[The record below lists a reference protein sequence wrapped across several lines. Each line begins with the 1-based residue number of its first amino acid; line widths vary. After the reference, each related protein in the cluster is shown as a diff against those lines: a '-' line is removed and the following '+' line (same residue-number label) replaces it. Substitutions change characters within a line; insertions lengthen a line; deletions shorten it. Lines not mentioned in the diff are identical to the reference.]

1 MILTAGVMPMPEATQ
16 MRLSKLDA
24 APNGEG
30 KGPYI
35 HAGRQ
40 LGRFSAACT
49 ASVQSPTTAMHT
61 LEVPGFPASCT
72 SEKA

>member
-1 MILTAGVMPMPEATQ
+1 MLIAGVMPMPEATQ
-16 MRLSKLDA
+16 MRLSKFDA

-40 LGRFSAACT
+40 LGRFSAECT
-49 ASVQSPTTAMHT
+49 ALVQSPTTAIHT
-61 LEVPGFPASCT
+61 LEVPGDSASCT